1 MSLLTIILVLV
12 IVGFIM
18 WAINTLIPM
27 SPNVK
32 KLLNIAVVVFL
43 VLWLLNIMGVFSY
56 LRPIRI

>member
-32 KLLNIAVVVFL
+32 KLLNIVVVVFL